1 MATVKI
7 PDYWTA
13 DDRSNVILRK
23 GDTTL
28 AWLHLDDGHWLF
40 VSHATDF
47 ETVRECFDH
56 GHTSRATGRIHP
68 RAFRRMGCG
77 KAEHQRRALS
87 SPGAGGLV
95 GSMDTGG

>member
-28 AWLHLDDGHWLF
+28 AWFHLDDGHWLF

-47 ETVRECFDH
+47 EPSVNVSITAMTAEQLAEYIQEHFGGWAVERQNINA
-56 GHTSRATGRIHP
+56 GRYPRRGRAV
-68 RAFRRMGCG
+68 
-77 KAEHQRRALS
+77 
-87 SPGAGGLV
+87 LV